1 MKLILSNWRKVSL
14 IAILILLV
22 AVFGY
27 VIMRSG
33 PLAPIPITVASV
45 ENKAITPSLFGIGS
59 VDAQY
64 IYLIGP
70 TVAGRIKHVYVQ
82 VGDRVKAGQLV
93 AEIDPVDLDSRVAS
107 QEAAIKR
114 ALSAVQAAEAQV
126 KDTAA
131 RKDYAEGEAHRYE
144 QLLQARSTSV
154 ETLEAKL
161 QDQKVT
167 EANYA
172 TANANLMAA
181 KQDITRIRADRNGLI
196 QQRNNLQLTATA
208 NGLVG
213 ARNAEP
219 GTTVVAGQAV
229 IEIIDP
235 ASIWINVRFDQIRAA
250 GLSAGL
256 PASVVLRSQA
266 HHPIPSKVLRI
277 EPLADAVT
285 EETLAKVVFDHLS
298 KTPPPIGEMA
308 EVTVK
313 LPALPASPVIPNA
326 ALKQINA
333 TTGVWLIKADKL
345 SFVPVKTGATDLEGH
360 VQILDGL
367 KAGDR
372 IVVYSQREI
381 GAHSRIKIVD
391 HLQGNAP

>member
-1 MKLILSNWRKVSL
+1 MKLISSNWRKITL
-14 IAILILLV
+14 IAALILLIV
-22 AVFGY
+22 VFGY
-27 VIMRSG
+27 VLMRSG
-33 PLAPIPITVASV
+33 PLAPIPVTVTSV

-82 VGDRVKAGQLV
+82 VGDNVKAGQLL
-93 AEIDPVDLDSRVAS
+93 AEMDPVDLDNRVAS

-114 ALSAVQAAEAQV
+114 ALSTVQAAEAQV
-126 KDTAA
+126 KDTTA
-131 RKDYAEGEAHRYE
+131 RKNYAEGEAHRYE

-167 EANYA
+167 EASYAAA
-172 TANANLMAA
+172 TANMMAA
-181 KQDITRIRADRNGLI
+181 KQDITRLRADRDGLI
-196 QQRNNLQLTATA
+196 QQRSNLQLLATVD
-208 NGLVG
+208 GLVV

-229 IEIIDP
+229 IQIIDP
-235 ASIWINVRFDQIRAA
+235 ASVWINVRFDQIRAA
-250 GLSAGL
+250 GLRAGL
-256 PASVVLRSQA
+256 PASIVLRSQA
-266 HHPIPSKVLRI
+266 HHSIPSKVLRV

-285 EETLAKVVFDHLS
+285 EEILAKVVFNRLQANL
-298 KTPPPIGEMA
+298 PPIGEMA
-308 EVTVK
+308 EVTVM
-313 LPALPASPVIPNA
+313 LPPLPASPVIPNA
-326 ALKQINA
+326 ALKQLNA
-333 TTGVWLIKADKL
+333 KTGVWLIKAGKL
-345 SFVPVKTGATDLEGH
+345 SFVPVKVGAADLEGH

-372 IVVYSQREI
+372 IVVYSEREI
-381 GAHSRIKIVD
+381 GALSRIKTVD
-391 HLQGNAP
+391 HLLGNAS